1 MTPNELPTFEAQWWP
16 VQMETVPGS
25 NERLT
30 VAVVVRA
37 RTGQATVRQ
46 TISPPTLAAMFGTAG
61 KGMCLVV
68 GETVLEL
75 DRQLKNMVPVQQ
87 LELPFGNIDLGPER
101 DCLARDLNETFDI
114 AMRLSS
120 GFSMSL
126 FGAKNTEQGDGE
138 AREAFAEWAEK
149 VRLQVLATEW
159 QDKMIASFNLAIT
172 LSSKRKLRVGFMHD
186 GYVAQFG
193 VLRPGRSIGADVRA
207 LKLRLFDLDSLRRDQ
222 LLVLRKAE
230 LLVGYQA
237 AGDAFTKRQRES
249 LNDAWAFVAH
259 EAKQR
264 NVVTVQCTDA
274 EAAARHLHESLLA
287 A

>member
-46 TISPPTLAAMFGTAG
+46 TISPPTLSAMFGSAG

-87 LELPFGNIDLGPER
+87 LELPFGSTGLGPER

-126 FGAKNTEQGDGE
+126 FGAKKAEEGDGE
-138 AREAFAEWAEK
+138 ARKAFAEWAEK
-149 VRLQVLATEW
+149 VRLQVMATEW
-159 QDKMIASFNLAIT
+159 QDKMIASFNLPIT
-172 LSSKRKLRVGFMHD
+172 LSSKKKLRVGFMHD

-193 VLRPGRSIGADVRA
+193 VLRPGRSITADVRA

-222 LLVLRKAE
+222 LLVFRKAE
-230 LLVGYQA
+230 LLVGYQP
-237 AGDAFTKRQRES
+237 AGDTFTRRQRET
-249 LNDAWAFVAH
+249 LNDSWAFVEH

-264 NVVTVQCTDA
+264 DVITVRCADA